1 MSLITPDF
9 GLIFWM
15 TLIFAIVFF
24 IVAKFGFPVITGM
37 AGKRAD
43 KIAEGLRKAEE
54 AEKQFEELSTRCEL
68 MLKETK
74 EKQAAILK
82 EASAQSEQIVAKAK
96 LQAQD
101 EAAKLIENA
110 RAQIQA
116 EREGVMRELRR
127 EVASISVSIAEKV
140 VRREL
145 SSDQAQKDYLNTL
158 VDEVRKIER
167 QS

>member
-37 AGKRAD
+37 AD

-54 AEKQFEELSTRCEL
+54 AEQRFAELSRSCEAMLSQTREKQAE
-68 MLKETK
+68 MLKEATR
-74 EKQAAILK
+74 
-82 EASAQSEQIVAKAK
+82 SGEQIVAEAKA
-96 LQAQD
+96 QAQK
-101 EAAKLIENA
+101 EAAKLLESA
-110 RAQIQA
+110 RSQIAA
-116 EREGVMRELRR
+116 EKESVMRELRR
-127 EVASISVSIAEKV
+127 EVASLSVSVAEKV

-145 SSDQAQKDYLNTL
+145 SSETAQMDYLNSL
-158 VDEVRKIER
+158 VDEVRKIDR